1 MVQSIEVL
9 ACDGLLT
16 QKDAALVVVRLQLC
30 WFVHQSM
37 IDLVVVEGLA
47 FLVVDHEVEE
57 RELIGDRVGEIDCDK
72 VGLLGYVDY

>member
-1 MVQSIEVL
+1 
-9 ACDGLLT
+9 
-16 QKDAALVVVRLQLC
+16 
-30 WFVHQSM
+30 M

-57 RELIGDRVGEIDCDK
+57 RDLIGDRVGEIDCDK